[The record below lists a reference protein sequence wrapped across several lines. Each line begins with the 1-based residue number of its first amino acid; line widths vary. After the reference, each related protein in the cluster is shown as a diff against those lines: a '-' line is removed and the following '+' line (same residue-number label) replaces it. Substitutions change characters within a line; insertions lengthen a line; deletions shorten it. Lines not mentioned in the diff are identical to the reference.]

1 MKTRGVCFSLP
12 STPNQ
17 TRQAKAYPTRIAL
30 ALVLACRLSAAS
42 LPESVERLL
51 ATTPAV
57 RTAYWGIQ
65 IVDLTTGKTL
75 YELNPDHFF
84 IPASNTKLFTTAMA
98 LTRLGPD
105 FTFQTRVLSDAP
117 PDAEGRIHGALRLV
131 GGGDP
136 NLSARAIPYQK
147 GAITGNPLT
156 AIEDLADQV
165 ASHGVKRIDGG
176 IVGDDTWYVWQPYAT
191 GWSIDDPQSD
201 DGPPVSA
208 LTIHDNAF
216 TLNVRPGARE
226 GDIASL
232 SLNPPLEFYQL
243 DNRIRTVAAGGERRI
258 HFSRVPGSLE
268 ARLWGSIP
276 LRDRGQDLVLGIED
290 PALYAAKALTRALE
304 DRGIAV
310 EGGATARH
318 QFPNE
323 VVELKG
329 TVEGTSVSGTELAR
343 RISAPLVEDLRITD
357 KVSQN
362 LHAELA
368 LRAVGRARRNIG
380 SFEAGLEELQ
390 TFLAES
396 GIEAEDYNIHDGSGL
411 ARLNLVTPAT
421 VVKLLRH
428 MYASSARDNWISLL
442 PVGGQD
448 GTLATRFGDGPA
460 SGRVHA
466 KTGSLS
472 HVSTLSGYV
481 QRINGDWIAF
491 SILVN
496 NYNSRTADVR
506 GVMDRIC
513 NLILE

>member
-1 MKTRGVCFSLP
+1 M
-12 STPNQ
+12 
-17 TRQAKAYPTRIAL
+17 L
-30 ALVLACRLSAAS
+30 AFHLSAAS

-65 IVDLTTGKTL
+65 VVDLGTGKTL

-84 IPASNTKLFTTAMA
+84 VPASNTKLFTTALA

-105 FTFQTRVLSDAP
+105 FTFQTRVLAGAP
-117 PDAEGRIHGALRLV
+117 PDPEGRIRGPLRLV

-136 NLSARAIPYQK
+136 NLSARAIPYHM
-147 GAITGNPLT
+147 GPVTGNPLA

-165 ASHGVKRIDGG
+165 ASHGVKRVAGD
-176 IVGDDTWYVWQPYAT
+176 IVGDDTWYLWQPYAT

-216 TLNVRPGARE
+216 TLHIGPGARE
-226 GDIASL
+226 GDMASL

-243 DNRIRTVAAGGERRI
+243 DNRVRTAAPASERRI
-258 HFSRVPGSLE
+258 RFARVPGSLE
-268 ARLWGSIP
+268 ARLWGTIP
-276 LRDRGQDLVLGIED
+276 LRDRGHDLVLGIED
-290 PALYAAKALTRALE
+290 PARYAAQALQQALE
-304 DRGIAV
+304 ERGIVV
-310 EGGATARH
+310 EGAATAQH

-323 VVELKG
+323 VADL
-329 TVEGTSVSGTELAR
+329 TRAAEGISVSGAELAR
-343 RISAPLVEDLRITD
+343 RVSAPLLEDLRITD

-380 SFEAGLEELQ
+380 SFEAGLEELK
-390 TFLAES
+390 TFLAEV
-396 GIEAEDYNIHDGSGL
+396 GIEPEAYTIHDGSGL

-421 VVKLLRH
+421 VVKLLRY
-428 MYASSARDNWISLL
+428 MYASAGRDNWISLL

-448 GTLATRFGDGPA
+448 GTLSSRFGDGPA
-460 SGRVHA
+460 NGRVYA

-472 HVSTLSGYV
+472 HVSALSGYV
-481 QRINGDWIAF
+481 QRVNGDWIAF
-491 SILVN
+491 SVLVN
-496 NYNSRTADVR
+496 NYNSRTADIR